1 MENNS
6 SLPEYYT
13 ITVAGLRRRLPVI
26 RISDHLAIASFVML
40 GDTELIERTAQ
51 ALYEHPA
58 LPRYDIDILVCPE
71 AKAIPLT
78 HVLAE
83 LLQVNY
89 IVVRKSQKSYMKNPV
104 IEKVKSITT
113 AGEQFLVLDGIDV
126 EKIRGRNVCIVDD
139 VVSTGGSLKGLES
152 LLTKVGCKVI
162 AKAAV
167 LLEEAGYSGED
178 LIYLEKLPIFPM

>member
-83 LLQVNY
+83 LLQG
-89 IVVRKSQKSYMKNPV
+89 K
-104 IEKVKSITT
+104 
-113 AGEQFLVLDGIDV
+113 
-126 EKIRGRNVCIVDD
+126 
-139 VVSTGGSLKGLES
+139 
-152 LLTKVGCKVI
+152 
-162 AKAAV
+162 
-167 LLEEAGYSGED
+167 
-178 LIYLEKLPIFPM
+178 